1 MRTVAVGW
9 KSTIHDVLVVHLGRE
24 FKSKSKRDGK
34 VVQLALGVIL
44 RAEIEKSALDVFECF
59 GLLL

>member
-24 FKSKSKRDGK
+24 FKSKSKREGK
-34 VVQLALGVIL
+34 VVQLALCVIL
-44 RAEIEKSALDVFECF
+44 RAEIEKSAFDVLERF
-59 GLLL
+59 GLFL